1 MLWNLLRNLFVGIS
15 FKGDAAT
22 QSKLDDR
29 EIAFNCPKC
38 GQENRK
44 TIGWL
49 KANHS
54 FTCAGCGAAATIQFK
69 SRTI

>member
-1 MLWNLLRNLFVGIS
+1 MLWNLLRNLFVGVS
-15 FKGDAAT
+15 VNGGAT
-22 QSKLDDR
+22 AQSKLDDR

-38 GQENRK
+38 GHENRK
-44 TIGWL
+44 TIAWL

-54 FTCAGCGAAATIQFK
+54 FTCAGCGAPATIQFK